1 MVKFIDMKMLYKFLL
16 LLNVMLLLIACE
28 QKHSDVTSKTSSHT
42 KEIEN
47 FVRDTSAYVMIVD
60 SSVHDSAF
68 GGSAISVEQGGFT
81 EYFAELAQRGSIG
94 KKMFYAYSDSVTS
107 FVKGSSS
114 TEMSFI
120 NVVAHAYANHYSL
133 EISPDDIWLL
143 ILDGIRLHVKYNRDA
158 LKDRFVAPGVDTA
171 IVIQNDSLSWDTT
184 YAKWHGVIADLFD
197 SLQQKLP
204 AETGEPLNVKFS
216 TTSPIDYNISRSM
229 VMAIASEYYTYSLVE
244 SCGIPKIKVNGTKLD
259 WNLLKDSFNKL
270 ASRLDLE
277 WWSKELNPILDEF
290 INIFDG
296 KINLNHWR
304 KIYKYPETDEY
315 DCGSD
320 MIKGWI
326 TKFYPYMGRNSL
338 ERRINWDEPIDFYD
352 IPMGLT
358 DVDVTWL
365 HYGKKIPLKIYTGFV
380 GIQVDTTKSMLK
392 ASRGYALMSYCGWCD
407 LQNIAKKLTYIPGK
421 PLRLQESLAIADSM
435 DAYGAQG
442 LAYATNNLNEIEH
455 FAEAAVF
462 KEENGWLE
470 YDLKEKIENASP
482 KYVINLYKSGEL
494 IEHLTI
500 YNQSGEKTILL
511 LQNVGKLIDSLS
523 IKKFFKDRNISFEGE
538 FNEFTNVLDSLKLK
552 VDIFVDTFVRKDG
565 LPFPGRYTYDRQN
578 VYWRLQKS
586 CGWRLN
592 KALYRHFKDDFDLSV
607 DAKLVYGENGQVSDV
622 VMKTNHPKYKVF
634 LDEIKEALYYG
645 WDSPKTDVNGDTS
658 YIIKSV
664 DVHLSFT
671 RDYRMF
677 CKQNGQI
684 SKDSVYI
691 FGALYKKNTLC
702 NEIVFSKD
710 LATGGVNRYRCFDY
724 DRMAKFRNKIPLQAQ
739 VYFDKSSDYYHSS
752 SDKFPRSRV
761 ISLKI
766 PPCFV
771 EK

>member
-1 MVKFIDMKMLYKFLL
+1 MKIGASKILFLVLAACVL
-16 LLNVMLLLIACE
+16 LSCDEEKNNQTIKL
-28 QKHSDVTSKTSSHT
+28 SSNIT
-42 KEIEN
+42 QSFEG
-47 FVRDTSAYVMIVD
+47 FVRDTSAYVMVVD
-60 SSVHDSAF
+60 TSVHDSIF
-68 GGSAISVEQGGFT
+68 GGSAIPVEQGGFT

-94 KKMFYAYSDSVTS
+94 KKMFYAYSDSVTP

-114 TEMSFI
+114 TEMSFV
-120 NVVAHAYANHYSL
+120 NVVALAYANHYSL

-171 IVIQNDSLSWDTT
+171 IVIRNDSLSWDTT
-184 YAKWHGVIADLFD
+184 YAKWHGVIANLFD
-197 SLQQKLP
+197 SLQQRLP

-229 VMAIASEYYTYSLVE
+229 VMAIASEYYTYTLIE

-259 WNLLKDSFNKL
+259 WSLLKDSFNKL

-277 WWSKELNPILDEF
+277 WWSKELNPVLDEF
-290 INIFDG
+290 INIFEG

-304 KIYKYPETDEY
+304 KIYKYPETEDE

-326 TKFYPYMGRNSL
+326 TKFYPYIGRDNL
-338 ERRINWDEPIDFYD
+338 ERRTDWNEGVDYYD

-380 GIQVDTTKSMLK
+380 GIQVDTTKIMLK
-392 ASRGYALMSYCGWCD
+392 ASRGYALMSYCGWCN
-407 LQNIAKKLTYIPGK
+407 LKNIAKTLTYIPGK

-442 LAYATNNLNEIEH
+442 LAYATNELDEIER

-462 KEENGWLE
+462 KEENGVE
-470 YDLKEKIENASP
+470 YDAKEKIENANP
-482 KYVINLYKSGEL
+482 KYVINLYKGGEL
-494 IEHLTI
+494 IEHLTV
-500 YNQSGEKTILL
+500 YNQLGQRTVLL
-511 LQNVGKLIDSLS
+511 LQNAGKLIDSLS
-523 IKKFFKDRNISFEGE
+523 IEKFFKNRNVSFEGE

-565 LPFPGRYTYDRQN
+565 LPFPGRYTSDRGGI
-578 VYWRLQKS
+578 YWDLRES
-586 CGWRLN
+586 CGWRL
-592 KALYRHFKDDFDLSV
+592 KKVFYRHFKNDFNLSV
-607 DAKLVYGENGQVSDV
+607 DAKLVYGENGRVADV
-622 VMKTNHPKYKVF
+622 VMKTKHPKYKVF

-645 WDSPKTDVNGDTS
+645 WDSPKKDANGDTS

-671 RDYRMF
+671 RDYRMA
-677 CKQNGQI
+677 CMQNGQI

-691 FGALYKKNTLC
+691 FGALYTKNALC
-702 NEIVFSKD
+702 NEITFSKD
-710 LATGGVNRYRCFDY
+710 LATGGVNSYRCFDY
-724 DRMAKFRNKIPLQAQ
+724 DRMAKFRKNIPLQAQ
-739 VYFDKSSDYYHSS
+739 VYFYKSDDYYHSS
-752 SDKFPRSRV
+752 SGRFPRSRV
-761 ISLKI
+761 VTLKI

-771 EK
+771 EE